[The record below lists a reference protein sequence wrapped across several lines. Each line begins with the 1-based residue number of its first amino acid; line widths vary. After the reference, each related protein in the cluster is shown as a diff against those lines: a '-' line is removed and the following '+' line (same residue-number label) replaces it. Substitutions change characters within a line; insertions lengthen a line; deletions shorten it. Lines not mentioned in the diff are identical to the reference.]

1 MKSFTCSLA
10 LMIFGSS
17 MAISAIA
24 QSVDDLIAEA
34 VRPLPEDLRAE
45 ATVYHYDAAGDR
57 VVLRQGSNQVECVPK
72 NPETGFIRCNA
83 TSNSARMDYQ
93 AKLSAQ
99 GLSGDALSEAMI
111 DAVNEGIIND
121 EVFGSIRYRLYEGD
135 DRIKLLWI
143 VQVPYG
149 MSSDLGM
156 PTESQRDSSLA
167 GSGRPWMMREGTANA
182 HVMIP
187 INGTEYSNMGGVT
200 TRLNTMAIMDPVEQ
214 ATLPLPEEFRA
225 QATVVQYDEET
236 GARQVL
242 RQGSNM
248 MECQPRSA
256 TTGFTRCYHQI
267 AGEEQD
273 LRARLQAE
281 GMSDDNIQA
290 AVTDGIARGDI
301 GTSPFGSMMYRLYE
315 QDDRLKLLWVVRLP
329 NATADQ
335 TGMSLG
341 SQRDNSLAG
350 RGRPWM
356 MREGSPAAHLMI
368 PINGTE
374 LSN

>member
-1 MKSFTCSLA
+1 
-10 LMIFGSS
+10 
-17 MAISAIA
+17 MAMSVSA
-24 QSVDDLIAEA
+24 QSVDALIREA
-34 VRPLPEDLRAE
+34 LRPLPEDLRAE
-45 ATVYHYDAAGDR
+45 ATVYTYDDAGDR
-57 VVLRQGSNQVECVPK
+57 IVLRQGSNQVECVPK
-72 NPETGFIRCNA
+72 NPDTGFTRCNA
-83 TSNSARMDYQ
+83 TSNAARMDYV
-93 AKLSAQ
+93 AKLRAQ
-99 GLSGDALSEAMI
+99 GLSGAELNDALA
-111 DAVNEGIIND
+111 DAVNQGIID
-121 EVFGSIRYRLYEGD
+121 EFVFGSIRYRLYDED
-135 DRIKLLWI
+135 DNIKLLWI
-143 VQVPYG
+143 VQVPYAKPE
-149 MSSDLGM
+149 DLGI
-156 PTESQRDSSLA
+156 PTESQYQNSLL
-167 GSGRPWMMREGTANA
+167 GRGTPWLMQAGTANA

-187 INGTEYSNMGGVT
+187 INGTEASNTGSMT

-225 QATVVQYDEET
+225 QATVVQYNEET
-236 GARQVL
+236 GVRQVL

-256 TTGFTRCYHQI
+256 TTGFTRCYHQVVR
-267 AGEEQD
+267 GEQD

-281 GMSDDNIQA
+281 GMSDEAIQA
-290 AVTDGIARGDI
+290 AVTEAIAQGDI
-301 GTSPFGSMMYRLYE
+301 GTAPFGSMMYRLYE
-315 QDDRLKLLWVVRLP
+315 QDDRLKLLWVIRLP
-329 NATADQ
+329 GATPDQ